1 MMKYKREATLFK
13 TARFPIRGLIT
24 NGLMIPINRSDTPS
38 TDQIKREQ
46 TFVEKVGK
54 GWSNLMIDKIF
65 SEPVKWII

>member
-38 TDQIKREQ
+38 IDQIKREQ
-46 TFVEKVGK
+46 TFVENVGK
-54 GWSNLMIDKIF
+54 WWKILIIDKIYVK
-65 SEPVKWII
+65 PVK